1 MAKSSQIVKNQHSCI
16 IKNRKSVTALEE
28 KHVKIFLL
36 TDAEILE
43 DVDQDVLGGDF
54 ADYGA
59 EAVDG

>member
-1 MAKSSQIVKNQHSCI
+1 MRYN
-16 IKNRKSVTALEE
+16 L
-28 KHVKIFLL
+28 FP
-36 TDAEILE
+36 DAEILE

>member
-1 MAKSSQIVKNQHSCI
+1 MRYN
-16 IKNRKSVTALEE
+16 
-28 KHVKIFLL
+28 LL

-43 DVDQDVLGGDF
+43 DVYEDVLGGDF

>member
-1 MAKSSQIVKNQHSCI
+1 MRVKTLNF
-16 IKNRKSVTALEE
+16 NALQAL
-28 KHVKIFLL
+28 F

-43 DVDQDVLGGDF
+43 DVYEDVLGGDF